1 MIVIPQP
8 PRIFGTS
15 EEKVT
20 QLHRYTAQLAES
32 LSVWLNV
39 EGAVSDTSSQTS
51 TSSSVVVAEV
61 SSDSNV
67 AYGTFQM
74 TYGTES
80 DTSVSVSFGSKAK
93 FADKPV
99 VICSQPF
106 SDRNITIKSDNVSKT
121 GFTASLPKA
130 DEAGSC
136 TVMYIA
142 VGKAQD

>member
-32 LSVWLNV
+32 LSMWLNV
-39 EGAVSDTSSQTS
+39 EGATSDTSSQAS
-51 TSSSVVVAEV
+51 TSVVVAEV

>member
-1 MIVIPQP
+1 MIEIPQP

-39 EGAVSDTSSQTS
+39 EGATSDTSSQAS
-51 TSSSVVVAEV
+51 TSVVVAEV

-136 TVMYIA
+136 TVLNIA

>member
-1 MIVIPQP
+1 MIIVPQP

-15 EEKVT
+15 DEKVM
-20 QLHRYTAQLAES
+20 QLYRYTVKLAEE

-39 EGAVSDTSSQTS
+39 DTTGADS
-51 TSSSVVVAEV
+51 TSAATESNVVISEV
-61 SSDSNV
+61 SSDSSI
-67 AYGTFQM
+67 AFGTFSM
-74 TYGTES
+74 TYDTENE
-80 DTSVSVSFGSKAK
+80 TTVSVSFGSKVK

>member
-1 MIVIPQP
+1 MIIIPQP

-15 EEKVT
+15 EEKIT
-20 QLHRYTAQLAES
+20 QLQRYIAQLAES

-39 EGAVSDTSSQTS
+39 EGTSSDTSSQAS
-51 TSSSVVVAEV
+51 TSVVVAEV

-74 TYGTES
+74 TYGTED
-80 DTSVSVSFGSKAK
+80 DTTVSVSFGSKAK

>member
-39 EGAVSDTSSQTS
+39 EGAASDTSSQAS
-51 TSSSVVVAEV
+51 TSVVVAEV

>member
-39 EGAVSDTSSQTS
+39 EGATSDTSSQAS
-51 TSSSVVVAEV
+51 TSVVVAEV

-80 DTSVSVSFGSKAK
+80 DTTVSVSFGSKAK

>member
-39 EGAVSDTSSQTS
+39 EGATSDTSSQAS
-51 TSSSVVVAEV
+51 TSVVVAEV

-99 VICSQPF
+99 IICSQPF

>member
-39 EGAVSDTSSQTS
+39 EGTASESNQAS

-80 DTSVSVSFGSKAK
+80 DTTVSVSFGSKAK

-106 SDRNITIKSDNVSKT
+106 TDRNITIKSDNVSKT

-136 TVMYIA
+136 TAMYIA

>member
-1 MIVIPQP
+1 MIIVPQP

-15 EEKVT
+15 DEKVM
-20 QLHRYTAQLAES
+20 QLYRYTVKLAEE

-39 EGAVSDTSSQTS
+39 DS
-51 TSSSVVVAEV
+51 TGTDSTGTTTESNVVISEV
-61 SSDSNV
+61 SSDSSI
-67 AYGTFQM
+67 AFGKFSM
-74 TYGTES
+74 TYDTENE
-80 DTSVSVSFGSKAK
+80 TTVSVSFGSKVK

>member
-39 EGAVSDTSSQTS
+39 EGAASDTSSQTS
-51 TSSSVVVAEV
+51 TSVVVAEV

>member
-1 MIVIPQP
+1 MIIVPQP

-15 EEKVT
+15 DEKVM
-20 QLHRYTAQLAES
+20 QLYRYTVKLAEE

-39 EGAVSDTSSQTS
+39 DSTGTDGTS
-51 TSSSVVVAEV
+51 TTTESNVVISEV
-61 SSDSNV
+61 SSDSSI
-67 AYGTFQM
+67 AFGTFSM
-74 TYGTES
+74 TYDTENE
-80 DTSVSVSFGSKAK
+80 TSVSVSFGSKVK

-106 SDRNITIKSDNVSKT
+106 SDRNITIKPDNVSKT

-130 DEAGSC
+130 DSAGSA

-142 VGKAQD
+142 VGKAED

>member
-1 MIVIPQP
+1 MIIVPQP

-15 EEKVT
+15 DEKVM
-20 QLHRYTAQLAES
+20 QLYRYTVKLAEE

-39 EGAVSDTSSQTS
+39 DSTGTDGTS
-51 TSSSVVVAEV
+51 TTTESNVVISEV
-61 SSDSNV
+61 SSDSSI
-67 AYGTFQM
+67 AFGTFSM
-74 TYGTES
+74 TYDAENET
-80 DTSVSVSFGSKAK
+80 TVSVSFGSKVK

>member
-1 MIVIPQP
+1 MIIVPQP

-15 EEKVT
+15 DEKVM
-20 QLHRYTAQLAES
+20 QLYRYTVRLAEE

-39 EGAVSDTSSQTS
+39 DSTS
-51 TSSSVVVAEV
+51 TDGTSTTTESNVVISEV
-61 SSDSNV
+61 SSDSSI
-67 AYGTFQM
+67 AFGTFSM
-74 TYGTES
+74 TYGTEAE
-80 DTSVSVSFGSKAK
+80 TTVSVSFGSKVK

>member
-39 EGAVSDTSSQTS
+39 EGATSDTSSQAS
-51 TSSSVVVAEV
+51 TSVVVAEV

-130 DEAGSC
+130 DEAGSA

-142 VGKAQD
+142 AGKAED

>member
-39 EGAVSDTSSQTS
+39 EGAASDTSSQTS
-51 TSSSVVVAEV
+51 TSSSVA
-61 SSDSNV
+61 D
-67 AYGTFQM
+67 GTFQM

>member
-39 EGAVSDTSSQTS
+39 EGATSDTSSQAS
-51 TSSSVVVAEV
+51 TSVVVAEV

>member
-1 MIVIPQP
+1 MIIVPQP
-8 PRIFGTS
+8 PRISGTS
-15 EEKVT
+15 DEKVM
-20 QLHRYTAQLAES
+20 QIYRYTVRLAEE

-39 EGAVSDTSSQTS
+39 DTTGTDS
-51 TSSSVVVAEV
+51 TGTTTESNVVISEV
-61 SSDSNV
+61 SSDSSI
-67 AYGTFQM
+67 AFGTFSM
-74 TYGTES
+74 TYGTEAE
-80 DTSVSVSFGSKAK
+80 TTVSVSFGSKVR

>member
-39 EGAVSDTSSQTS
+39 EGATSDTSSQAS
-51 TSSSVVVAEV
+51 TSVVVAEV

-99 VICSQPF
+99 VICSQLF